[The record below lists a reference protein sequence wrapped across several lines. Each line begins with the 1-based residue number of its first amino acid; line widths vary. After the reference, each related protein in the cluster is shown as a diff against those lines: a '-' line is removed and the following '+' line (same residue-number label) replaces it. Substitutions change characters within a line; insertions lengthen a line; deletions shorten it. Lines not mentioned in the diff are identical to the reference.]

1 MPAEQFHRLVLDEVT
16 AQATNVQMKL
26 VELLVVEARMLIHPP
41 LNSLL
46 LGLMFDFVQ
55 LVVSP
60 ELGKLRK

>member
-1 MPAEQFHRLVLDEVT
+1 
-16 AQATNVQMKL
+16 MKL